1 MVSPIM
7 QNYANAARLGGKSA
21 SQQTQGAGTEG
32 DVFNAFKKT
41 ETPFKS
47 ELSSVVGSVTG
58 GLKQTGAVAEHNITA
73 QIMGVGNTEKTA
85 IALNELGTHMEIV
98 SQALRI
104 MIEKINELTTRTMGG

>member
-7 QNYANAARLGGKSA
+7 QNYANAARLGGKAA
-21 SQQTQGAGTEG
+21 SPQTQSDG
-32 DVFNAFKKT
+32 DVFDAFKKT

-58 GLKQTGAVAEHNITA
+58 GLKQTGAAAEHNITA